1 MKYGILK
8 NCLTKRYIHKNISKG
23 GKLPDG
29 LNETVLHM
37 NLLSSFERHPFR
49 AAALFL
55 PRRICRRLVLTQ
67 AGRAV
72 SLRPEALY
80 RNIYDETDLR
90 Q

>member
-1 MKYGILK
+1 MKYSISK
-8 NCLTKRYIHKNISKG
+8 KCLTNRYIHKNISQG

-29 LNETVLHM
+29 LNETVLQV
-37 NLLSSFERHPFR
+37 NLLSSFERRPFW

-55 PRRICRRLVLTQ
+55 LWRICRRLVLTQ
-67 AGRAV
+67 TERAV

-80 RNIYDETDLR
+80 RNIYDETDLC